1 MLEKFVLAT
10 DDSCDLPHDFLQ
22 EQNIPV
28 LHLSY
33 IIDEAQYKADDMSP
47 KQFYNT
53 LRSGKTSATAQ
64 VNVEEARSFFEEIF
78 KQGKDVFYIAFSS
91 GLSGTCSSVQ
101 IAAQSLI
108 TDYPERRA
116 VVVDSLA
123 ASMGQGLLV
132 YKANE
137 LYHAGASI
145 EELTKFVEDTRD
157 FVAHS
162 FTVDDLMHLHRGGRV
177 SKASAIAGS
186 MLGIKPILHVNNEG
200 KLINIDKVRGRK
212 AALQRVVDNV
222 LKWCKNIE
230 NDMFM
235 ISHGDC
241 LEDAEYVAELMKK
254 STGISNYMINYVGPV
269 IGSHSGPGTIA
280 LFMIGGKI

>member
-1 MLEKFVLAT
+1 MSDKFVLMT
-10 DDSCDLPHDFLQ
+10 DDSCDLPREFLE
-22 EQNIPV
+22 EQGIPT
-28 LHLSY
+28 LCLSY
-33 IIDEAQYKADDMSP
+33 IIDDVQYKANELP
-47 KQFYNT
+47 LEQFYAL

-64 VNVEEARSFFEEIF
+64 VNVDEARSLFESFF
-78 KQGKDVFYIAFSS
+78 KQGLDVFYIAFSS
-91 GLSGTCSSVQ
+91 GLSGTCSSAQV
-101 IAAQSLI
+101 AAKSLVS
-108 TDYPERRA
+108 DYPDRRA
-116 VVVDSLA
+116 VVIDSLA

-137 LYHAGASI
+137 LYRAGATI
-145 EELTKFVEDTRD
+145 DELFKFIEDTRD

-186 MLGIKPILHVNNEG
+186 MLGIKPVLHLNNEG

-212 AALQRVVDNV
+212 AALQRIVDNA
-222 LKWCKNIE
+222 LKWCEGTE

-241 LEDAEYVAELMKK
+241 LNDAEYVAELLKK
-254 STGISNYMINYVGPV
+254 RTGISKYMINFVGPV
-269 IGSHSGPGTIA
+269 IGSHSGPCTVA
-280 LFMIGGKI
+280 LFMLGGKI